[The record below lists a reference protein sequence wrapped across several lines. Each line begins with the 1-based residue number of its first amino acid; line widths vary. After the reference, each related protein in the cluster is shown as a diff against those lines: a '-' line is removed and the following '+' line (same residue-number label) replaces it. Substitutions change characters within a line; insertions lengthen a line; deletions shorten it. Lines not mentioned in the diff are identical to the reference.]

1 MKNPKYV
8 TQLTQI
14 TQLSEEQ
21 KVRLNI
27 VSERFAFRSNE
38 YYQELIDWD
47 DPMDPIRRVVIPI
60 EDELEQWG
68 ELDVSDEGLYTK
80 VRGLEHKYKET
91 ALLLVNNVCGGYCR
105 FCFRKRLFMDD
116 NDEAVNDITEGLNYI
131 REHEEITNVLLTGGD
146 PLVMSTNKLENIIK
160 GIREI
165 DHVKIIRIGTK
176 MPAFSP
182 ARILNDPSLLE
193 MIQRYTTNTKKIYI
207 MLHFNHSRELVDA
220 SIEGINRLQKA
231 GAITVNQT
239 PLIRG
244 INDDPIVLS
253 KLFDQMSFIG
263 VPSYYVFQCRP
274 TLGNKSY
281 SVPLEEAYEIFLG
294 SLTRGSGLAKRAR
307 FVMSHATGK
316 IEVVGMT
323 GEYIFFRYHQSADP
337 ENSSLFMF
345 FKRNPNAHWFDDYE
359 ETRRLNGKAKDLI
372 VAESSCDSCAF

>member
-1 MKNPKYV
+1 MKTPKYL

-14 TQLSEEQ
+14 TQLSDEQ
-21 KVRLNI
+21 KVRLDV
-27 VSERFAFRSNE
+27 VSQRFAFRSNE

-60 EDELEQWG
+60 EGELEQWG

-80 VRGLEHKYKET
+80 VKGLEHKYKET

-116 NDEAVNDITEGLNYI
+116 NDEVVNDITEGLNYI
-131 REHEEITNVLLTGGD
+131 REHQEITNVLLTGGD
-146 PLVMSTNKLENIIK
+146 PLVMSTNKLENIIRS
-160 GIREI
+160 IREI
-165 DHVKIIRIGTK
+165 DHVRIIRIGTK

-193 MIQRYTTNTKKIYI
+193 MIERYTSNTKKIYI
-207 MLHFNHSRELVDA
+207 MLHFNHRRELADA

-244 INDDPIVLS
+244 INDDPLVLS
-253 KLFDQMSFIG
+253 KLFDEMSFIG

-281 SVPLEEAYEIFLG
+281 SVPLEEAYEIFVG
-294 SLTRGSGLAKRAR
+294 SLARGSGLAKRAR
-307 FVMSHATGK
+307 FVMSHTTGK

-323 GEYIFFRYHQSADP
+323 GEHIFFRYHQSVDP
-337 ENSSLFMF
+337 ENNSSFMS

-359 ETRRLNGKAKDLI
+359 ETRRISGKAKDLI
-372 VAESSCDSCAF
+372 AEATCDSCAF

>member
-1 MKNPKYV
+1 MKTPKYL

-14 TQLSEEQ
+14 TQLSDEQ

-27 VSERFAFRSNE
+27 VSQRFAFRSNE

-47 DPMDPIRRVVIPI
+47 DPMDPIRRVVVPI
-60 EDELEQWG
+60 EGELEQWG

-116 NDEAVNDITEGLNYI
+116 NDEVVNDITEGLNYI
-131 REHEEITNVLLTGGD
+131 REHQEITNVLLTGGD

-160 GIREI
+160 SVREI
-165 DHVKIIRIGTK
+165 DHVRIIRIGTK

-193 MIQRYTTNTKKIYI
+193 MIGRYTSNTKKIYI
-207 MLHFNHSRELVDA
+207 MLHFNHCRELADA

-231 GAITVNQT
+231 GAITLNQT

-244 INDDPIVLS
+244 VNDDPLVLS

-294 SLTRGSGLAKRAR
+294 SLARGSGLAKRAR
-307 FVMSHATGK
+307 FVMSHTTGK

-323 GEYIFFRYHQSADP
+323 GEHIFFRYHQSADP
-337 ENSSLFMF
+337 ENNSSFMS

-359 ETRRLNGKAKDLI
+359 ETRRINGKAKDLI
-372 VAESSCDSCAF
+372 AEATCDSCAF